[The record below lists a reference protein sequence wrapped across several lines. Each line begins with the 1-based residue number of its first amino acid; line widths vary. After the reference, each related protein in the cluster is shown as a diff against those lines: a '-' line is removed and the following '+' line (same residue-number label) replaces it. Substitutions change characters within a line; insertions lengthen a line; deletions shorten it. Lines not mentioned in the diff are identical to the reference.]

1 VSAERR
7 PVLRLQLAVAT
18 DWTESD
24 KYCGADL

>member
-1 VSAERR
+1 
-7 PVLRLQLAVAT
+7 LQLAVAT